1 MWVLSV
7 RYELIAY
14 YERRGYVQ
22 TGVVGDYPL
31 DANVGTP
38 IVDLYLVEM
47 KKMISKNK
55 I

>member
-7 RYELIAY
+7 RSELISY
-14 YERRGYVQ
+14 YERRGYVL
-22 TGVVGDYPL
+22 TGVLDEYPL
-31 DANVGTP
+31 NANVGTP

-47 KKMISKNK
+47 KKVISKNR